1 MKEIVVHTFAV
12 DAGVDDFVVYAAAP
26 LYEWETSEAGQW
38 VIGHAVEKPRWERAI
53 DPNNYNYSFK
63 VIAKL
68 HPKDVTY
75 FCLRWL

>member
-1 MKEIVVHTFAV
+1 MQEIVVHTFLV
-12 DAGVDDFVVYAAAP
+12 DAWVEDPSVYASEP
-26 LYEWETSEAGQW
+26 LYKWETSEAGQW
-38 VIGHAVEKPRWERAI
+38 VMGHAVEKPRWERAI

-68 HPKDVTY
+68 HPKDITY